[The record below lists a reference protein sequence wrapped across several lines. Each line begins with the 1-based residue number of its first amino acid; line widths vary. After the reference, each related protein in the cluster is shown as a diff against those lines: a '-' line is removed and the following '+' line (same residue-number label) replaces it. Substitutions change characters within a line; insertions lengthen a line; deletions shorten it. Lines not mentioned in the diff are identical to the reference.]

1 MSSAVIVGFKR
12 SPFTISRKGGLAE
25 VRPEDILSQVINDL
39 VKSSNINKDDIEDII
54 AGCAY
59 PEGEQGYN
67 IAKIVT
73 FMTGMPEHVAGM
85 TVNRWCGSSMQTIHN
100 AAGAIAMSA
109 GNVFICCGIE
119 SMTKVP
125 INGLNYSPH
134 PDLNHSNPNVYLSMG
149 DTAENVAKK
158 YNLSRE
164 IQQDFAISSHQK
176 ASYAEMNN
184 NFTDEITKIKT
195 KGLIVEKDGAIRPN
209 TSQEILN
216 SLKLVFDK
224 KGTITAGTASPFTD
238 GASAT
243 LICNEEYAKK
253 NNLDIL
259 AKVVSTSVQGCPPE
273 LMGLGPIGASKK
285 ALKRANLTIEDIDVV
300 ELNEAFASQS
310 LACIKDLNID
320 PQKVNIDGGAIAL
333 GHPLGATGIANIY
346 EVCTHLREEAGE
358 RQVEGAKLG
367 LTHVIGLGSAC
378 GIHILEKVN

>member
-195 KGLIVEKDGAIRPN
+195 KGFIVEKDGAIRPN

-216 SLKLVFDK
+216 NLKLVFDK

-333 GHPLGATGIANIY
+333 GHPLGATGARITAKAAQI
-346 EVCTHLREEAGE
+346 LKREKKKYALAT
-358 RQVEGAKLG
+358 QC
-367 LTHVIGLGSAC
+367 IGLGQ
-378 GIHILEKVN
+378 GIATILESY

>member
-119 SMTKVP
+119 NMTKVP

-176 ASYAEMNN
+176 ANYAEMNN

-333 GHPLGATGIANIY
+333 GHPLGATGARITAKAAQI
-346 EVCTHLREEAGE
+346 LKREKKKYALAT
-358 RQVEGAKLG
+358 QC
-367 LTHVIGLGSAC
+367 IGLGQ
-378 GIHILEKVN
+378 GIATILESY

>member
-1 MSSAVIVGFKR
+1 MTSAVIVGFKR
-12 SPFTISRKGGLAE
+12 SPFTIARKGGLAE

-54 AGCAY
+54 TGCAY

-85 TVNRWCGSSMQTIHN
+85 TVNRWCGSSMQAVHN
-100 AAGAIAMSA
+100 AAGAIAMNA
-109 GNVFICCGIE
+109 GNVFICCGVE

-134 PDLNHSNPNVYLSMG
+134 PDLNQSNPNVYLSMG
-149 DTAENVAKK
+149 VTAENVAKK

-176 ASYAEMNN
+176 ANYAEINN
-184 NFTDEITKIKT
+184 NFIDEITKIEINE
-195 KGLIVEKDGAIRPN
+195 LIVEKDGTIRPN

-216 SLKLVFDK
+216 GLKLVFDE

-253 NNLDIL
+253 NNLDIS
-259 AKVVSTSVQGCPPE
+259 AKIVSTAVQGCPPE
-273 LMGLGPIGASKK
+273 LMGLGPIEASKK
-285 ALKRANLTIEDIDVV
+285 ALKRANLTIQDIDIV

-333 GHPLGATGIANIY
+333 GHPLGATGVRITAKSAQI
-346 EVCTHLREEAGE
+346 LKREKKKYALAT
-358 RQVEGAKLG
+358 QC
-367 LTHVIGLGSAC
+367 IGLGQ
-378 GIHILEKVN
+378 GIATILESY